1 MQVIKS
7 RSPKITNLPIY
18 HYIMSDKNPKKP
30 SPFCLR
36 LSMEER
42 ARLEYDAGDM
52 PLGAY
57 ARSRLFADPTPR
69 KRRMRRPIKDHK
81 ILAQLLT
88 KLGASR
94 IANNL
99 NQLAR
104 AANSGSLLLMPEIE
118 ADLKQALSD
127 IAWMRKTLIKG
138 LGLYQ
143 NEDEEHDP

>member
-1 MQVIKS
+1 
-7 RSPKITNLPIY
+7 
-18 HYIMSDKNPKKP
+18 MSAEKP

-36 LSMEER
+36 LSKEER
-42 ARLEYDAGDM
+42 ERLEYEAGDM
-52 PLGAY
+52 PLGTY
-57 ARSRLFADPTPR
+57 VRSRLFDDPTPR
-69 KRRMRRPIKDHK
+69 KRRMKRPVKDHE

-88 KLGASR
+88 KLGSSR

-118 ADLKQALSD
+118 EDLRQALSD
-127 IAWMRKTLIKG
+127 IVWMRKILMQG

-143 NEDEEHDP
+143 NGGDNHDT

>member
-1 MQVIKS
+1 
-7 RSPKITNLPIY
+7 
-18 HYIMSDKNPKKP
+18 MSNKRPNKP

-36 LSMEER
+36 LSTEER
-42 ARLEYDAGDM
+42 ERLEYDAGDM
-52 PLGAY
+52 PLGTY
-57 ARSRLFADPTPR
+57 VRSRLFDDPTPR
-69 KRRMRRPIKDHK
+69 KRRMKRPVKDHE

-88 KLGASR
+88 KLGSSR

-118 ADLKQALSD
+118 EDLRQALSD
-127 IAWMRKTLIKG
+127 IAWMRKTLMQG

-143 NEDEEHDP
+143 NGGDNHDT

>member
-1 MQVIKS
+1 M
-7 RSPKITNLPIY
+7 PKQKT
-18 HYIMSDKNPKKP
+18 KKP

-36 LSMEER
+36 LSTEER
-42 ARLEYDAGDM
+42 ARLEYEAGDM

-57 ARSRLFADPTPR
+57 ARSRLFDDPTPR
-69 KRRMRRPIKDHK
+69 KRRMKRPVKDHK
-81 ILAQLLT
+81 LLAELIT

-118 ADLKQALSD
+118 EDLRQALAD
-127 IAWMRKTLIKG
+127 IAWMRKTLMKG

-143 NEDEEHDP
+143 SGDKDHDP